1 MSDNLT
7 LRLRLPGGATHTLSI
22 ARSSTLAE
30 LRAAIGEVAEQPSDN
45 LQLSSGFP
53 PQQHTADADGTAV
66 GALLQNMETVTVAL
80 AGTSGQAMSESKMKK
95 PRKAKAPA
103 AAAPTSGGMMTVS
116 DLSGGGA
123 SSPRKRPVNNPGGG
137 GGGGGGKRR
146 APKALSLGSEESI
159 GDSMLAAASSGKG
172 AAALHR
178 EDPALAF
185 FKHAAGSAL
194 AHHYEEVLA
203 NHRFAAA
210 LGGTYTMED
219 SAGVRRSDGEPA
231 QSEVEFKVGPRKKTR
246 EAFEVLSLPEVRGVI
261 AAVLGELGGDAAKL
275 ELLKPFKMALVSP
288 RVFWNLVRLMGGD
301 VAAGLR
307 QLLPAEDW
315 SFLDER
321 MARMSAKAEE
331 NERQREEEEA
341 EAAARPAR
349 RRGGAAA
356 PVEPPAPSRTGLTGD
371 VAAMGMEAPAAYRSM
386 AAAAD
391 EAPMAAYRGLS
402 AADDEAEEPRY
413 NSCGAAASASYRG
426 LAAEAEEEEE
436 EEGEGEAE
444 PEEDDADGWEAR
456 GVEMLRRREYDYG
469 CACIDKALRLRIEA
483 AADDES
489 ESGGELHPPL
499 ARAWYLH
506 GDALL
511 RRAQAMVTLAAQ
523 DGGGDAPTPV
533 TAPAEPPAPSRT
545 GLTGDVAALGVADAG
560 EWRASGSA
568 AIGRRVRRFFALHG
582 ACDGAVVG
590 WAPESDE
597 GDEALWHVRLDD
609 GDEEDLDGD
618 ELDDALAAA
627 AEGRTLE
634 QEVELLLEAAW
645 EALEASVALYA
656 KQPERAAERAD
667 AHGRLAD
674 AALQNDQPERAA
686 DEYAAARAVLDDEVK
701 AGRLT
706 NDDRRLADVEFSMG
720 VVALR
725 RGDVGGARH
734 HYAQASATLR
744 LRSANLQRRALDA
757 QISGLSQQVAG
768 GAAAGPS
775 AAAAPVDAAADAAEV
790 ASIAELVA
798 EIDARLVEIDTAH
811 QSR

>member
-1 MSDNLT
+1 MRSAVSCEPLVVSFVLSLILSLA
-7 LRLRLPGGATHTLSI
+7 LRLLPQRT
-22 ARSSTLAE
+22 
-30 LRAAIGEVAEQPSDN
+30 
-45 LQLSSGFP
+45 
-53 PQQHTADADGTAV
+53 GTAPDFAPGV
-66 GALLQNMETVTVAL
+66 EVSIRS
-80 AGTSGQAMSESKMKK
+80 GTSGKYVEVGDNLWLYASYYSHNKPSCRFEVHEADASLVRTLTGTREYRESAGA
-95 PRKAKAPA
+95 R
-103 AAAPTSGGMMTVS
+103 SGWDVR
-116 DLSGGGA
+116 GA
-123 SSPRKRPVNNPGGG
+123 DASREADAFPGATGVDDSPEEYRPEGDWPSTADESSP
-137 GGGGGGKRR
+137 
-146 APKALSLGSEESI
+146 
-159 GDSMLAAASSGKG
+159 LA
-172 AAALHR
+172 R
-178 EDPALAF
+178 ED
-185 FKHAAGSAL
+185 
-194 AHHYEEVLA
+194 
-203 NHRFAAA
+203 
-210 LGGTYTMED
+210 
-219 SAGVRRSDGEPA
+219 
-231 QSEVEFKVGPRKKTR
+231 
-246 EAFEVLSLPEVRGVI
+246 
-261 AAVLGELGGDAAKL
+261 
-275 ELLKPFKMALVSP
+275 
-288 RVFWNLVRLMGGD
+288 
-301 VAAGLR
+301 
-307 QLLPAEDW
+307 
-315 SFLDER
+315 
-321 MARMSAKAEE
+321 
-331 NERQREEEEA
+331 
-341 EAAARPAR
+341 
-349 RRGGAAA
+349 
-356 PVEPPAPSRTGLTGD
+356 
-371 VAAMGMEAPAAYRSM
+371 
-386 AAAAD
+386 
-391 EAPMAAYRGLS
+391 
-402 AADDEAEEPRY
+402 
-413 NSCGAAASASYRG
+413 
-426 LAAEAEEEEE
+426 EEEEE
-436 EEGEGEAE
+436 EEVGEGEAE

-483 AADDES
+483 AAEDES

-725 RGDVGGARH
+725 RGDVGGARR
-734 HYAQASATLR
+734 HYTQASATLR

-757 QISGLSQQVAG
+757 QIGSLSQQVAG
-768 GAAAGPS
+768 GAAGPS
-775 AAAAPVDAAADAAEV
+775 AAATPVDAAADAAEV

-798 EIDARLVEIDTAH
+798 EIDVRIVEIDSAA
-811 QSR
+811 